1 MMEINKVHAVYFSA
15 TGNTKRLTEEIAGG
29 IASKFGVAYEVY
41 DFTRPADRGE
51 QKQFYEQELVVFGT
65 PVYAGRVPNKVL
77 PMVQSL
83 FEGSGALAI
92 PIVTFGNRSFDNG
105 LIELRN
111 ELEKHGFHTIAGAA
125 FAAEHAFS
133 HKLAAGR
140 PDEKDWKEVQQFI
153 EKTADK
159 IDRMTEI
166 PKRISVKGE
175 EPIPDY
181 YRPLGID
188 GKPAVFL
195 KAKPKTADGCTGCK
209 ACVSVCPMG
218 SIDPDDPTKVHG
230 ICIKCHACIKECPA
244 GVKYFDDEAFLS
256 HVQMLEQTY
265 RRRAENEFFL

>member
-1 MMEINKVHAVYFSA
+1 
-15 TGNTKRLTEEIAGG
+15 
-29 IASKFGVAYEVY
+29 
-41 DFTRPADRGE
+41 
-51 QKQFYEQELVVFGT
+51 
-65 PVYAGRVPNKVL
+65 
-77 PMVQSL
+77 MVQSL

-111 ELEKHGFHTIAGAA
+111 ELEKHGVHTIAGAA

-188 GKPAVFL
+188 GKPAVFGKVGAELTEQEGYEAARLAGLNLLSQL
-195 KAKPKTADGCTGCK
+195 KNELGDLDRVKCFVKLLAFVAS
-209 ACVSVCPMG
+209 A
-218 SIDPDDPTKVHG
+218 PDFYNQPAVMNGASDLFVEVFGEKG
-230 ICIKCHACIKECPA
+230 KHARSA
-244 GVKYFDDEAFLS
+244 VG
-256 HVQMLEQTY
+256 
-265 RRRAENEFFL
+265 